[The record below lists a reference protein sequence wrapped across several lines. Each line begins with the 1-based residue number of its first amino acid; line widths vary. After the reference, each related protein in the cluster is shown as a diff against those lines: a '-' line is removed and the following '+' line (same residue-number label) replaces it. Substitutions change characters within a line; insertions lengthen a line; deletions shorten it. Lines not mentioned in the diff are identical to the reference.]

1 MVKSYLLSVTTS
13 LGYFNY
19 LLGTFKL
26 VIFANIIEF
35 CSKESENNIL
45 QDKLNLEFLVIN
57 VIAYLILNIPTVY
70 LHWQIFL

>member
-1 MVKSYLLSVTTS
+1 MVKSYLLSVTTT
-13 LGYFNY
+13 LWYFIY
-19 LLGTFKL
+19 LLVTFKL

-70 LHWQIFL
+70 LH

>member
-70 LHWQIFL
+70 LH